1 MVHAAVEVAGLV
13 KTYGSVRA
21 VDGLSFEVARSGVT
35 ALLGPNGA
43 GKTTTVE
50 TCEGFRRPDTGQ
62 VRVLG
67 LDPVRDSRELRPK
80 VGVMLQSGGC
90 YPGARTLEMLELLAA
105 HAARPL
111 DPKELLERLSL
122 THVARTTYRRLSG
135 GEKQRLSLG
144 LAVVGRPELVFLDE
158 PTAGLDVQGRRDTW
172 QLIGDL
178 RDSGVTVVLTTHAM
192 DEAERLADAVVI
204 INHGRLVATGTP
216 AELTASGAE
225 SQLSFRARPGL
236 ELDLLVSSLPG
247 AVTGREG
254 PPGTY
259 VLRGTVDPQLLA
271 SVTAWCASNGVMAE
285 DLRVQQRSLED
296 VFVELTEAGKTS
308 EVTP

>member
-1 MVHAAVEVAGLV
+1 MQ
-13 KTYGSVRA
+13 YGSVRA
-21 VDGLSFEVARSGVT
+21 ADGLSFEVARSRVT

-50 TCEGFRRPDTGQ
+50 TCEGFRRPDQGQ

-67 LDPVRDSRELRPK
+67 LDPIRDAKALHPR

-90 YPGARTLEMLELLAA
+90 YPGARTLEMLDLLAA
-105 HAARPL
+105 HAAHPL
-111 DPKELLERLSL
+111 NTGELLERLGL

-172 QLIGDL
+172 ELIADL
-178 RDSGVTVVLTTHAM
+178 RDAGVTVILTTHAM

-204 INHGRLVATGTP
+204 INRGRLVATGTP
-216 AELTASGAE
+216 AELTASDGE
-225 SQLSFRARPGL
+225 GQLSFRARPGL
-236 ELDLLVSSLPG
+236 DLETLLATLP

-254 PPGTY
+254 PPGAY
-259 VLRGTVDPQLLA
+259 LLRGTVDPQLLA
-271 SVTAWCASNGVMAE
+271 AVTSWCAENGVMAQ

-296 VFVELTEAGKTS
+296 VFVELTEAG
-308 EVTP
+308 TPPGVSP